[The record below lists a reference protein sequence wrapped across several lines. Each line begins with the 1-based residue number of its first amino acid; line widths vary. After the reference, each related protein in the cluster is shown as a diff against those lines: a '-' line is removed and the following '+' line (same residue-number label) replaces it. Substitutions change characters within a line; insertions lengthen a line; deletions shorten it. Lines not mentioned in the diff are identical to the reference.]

1 MDEFDERQV
10 LLRGKIAVQT
20 VIITVVMLMAA
31 AFITDF
37 GIYDIEKEI
46 GFSDFM
52 IIASCF
58 IITFISVNSILRGAY
73 FGLLSRD
80 REKMI
85 RFIFT
90 ALTIMELGLSIFD
103 VVRGESLT
111 PVSIMSMIMMVSI
124 TVCLWIKRKEVA

>member
-73 FGLLSRD
+73 FGLLSRN

-85 RFIFT
+85 RYIFT
-90 ALTIMELGLSIFD
+90 ALTIMEMGLSIFD
-103 VVRGESLT
+103 IVRGESLT
-111 PVSIMSMIMMVSI
+111 PVSITSMIMMVSI